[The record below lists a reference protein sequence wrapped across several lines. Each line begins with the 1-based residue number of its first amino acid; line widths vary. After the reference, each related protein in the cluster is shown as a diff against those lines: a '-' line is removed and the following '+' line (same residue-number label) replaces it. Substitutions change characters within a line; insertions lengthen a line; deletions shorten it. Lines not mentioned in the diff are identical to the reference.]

1 MSELVMIAD
10 DETFESIVLNS
21 ELPVIVDYWAPWCG
35 PCRMQLPILEE
46 FAAAYANKVKVVK
59 LDTDESPKTASRYGV
74 RSIPTLM
81 LFSGGQRL
89 DTKVGLQTIMALGE
103 MLKKII

>member
-1 MSELVMIAD
+1 MSELVIIVD
-10 DETFESIVLNS
+10 DETFESVVLSS

-46 FAAAYANKVKVVK
+46 FAAANVGKVKVVK

-89 DTKVGLQTIMALGE
+89 DTRVGLQTTVALNG
-103 MLKKII
+103 MLEKVG